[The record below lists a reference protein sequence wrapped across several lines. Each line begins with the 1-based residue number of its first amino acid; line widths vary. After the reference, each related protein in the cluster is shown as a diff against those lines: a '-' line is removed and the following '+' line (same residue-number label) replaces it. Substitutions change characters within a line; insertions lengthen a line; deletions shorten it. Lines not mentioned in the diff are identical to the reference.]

1 MREREKQ
8 LIEKCQTGRPEHFAE
23 LYDAYVKKIYAF
35 VYYRVS
41 HRETAEDLTSEVF
54 IKALDKIKHYSSDQG
69 TFSSWLYAIA
79 RNTVIDHYRKN
90 KNESDIDNLLG
101 VLSRDD
107 CSEEVAARM
116 RLNQVGKYLKKFSPR
131 QREIIIMRVWDGL
144 SYKEISE
151 ITGMSQG
158 GLKMTVSRILRKIRK
173 ESALSSLI
181 IYLIMN

>member
-69 TFSSWLYAIA
+69 LFHLGFTRLLVTRSLI
-79 RNTVIDHYRKN
+79 TIVKIKMKVI
-90 KNESDIDNLLG
+90 
-101 VLSRDD
+101 
-107 CSEEVAARM
+107 
-116 RLNQVGKYLKKFSPR
+116 
-131 QREIIIMRVWDGL
+131 
-144 SYKEISE
+144 
-151 ITGMSQG
+151 
-158 GLKMTVSRILRKIRK
+158 
-173 ESALSSLI
+173 LI
-181 IYLIMN
+181 IYLVFYREMIVRKKWLLVCD